1 MSSLSLQESHLS
13 IANVMRTA
21 VSRHLY
27 LSLKRKIYDIIQ
39 EYKLNKLMKRKENA
53 LLLMLHKR
61 RYYDCYIKDLIFR
74 TNLNQT
80 LTS

>member
-1 MSSLSLQESHLS
+1 
-13 IANVMRTA
+13 
-21 VSRHLY
+21 
-27 LSLKRKIYDIIQ
+27 
-39 EYKLNKLMKRKENA
+39 MKRKENA
-53 LLLMLHKR
+53 LLLMLHKK